1 MQESSNVL
9 LELAKGNLSAR
20 VNGDYKGDHAIIKN
34 ALNSSLETLN
44 EYVGEISRVLSSMSS
59 GDLTIEIKKAFN
71 GVVDSCR
78 CLYFDT
84 GFGLEMDS
92 KRRPNQV
99 TLVLR

>member
-59 GDLTIEIKKAFN
+59 GDLPIEIKNAFHGDFAEIKDALKLIIESFN
-71 GVVDSCR
+71 DLIG
-78 CLYFDT
+78 
-84 GFGLEMDS
+84 
-92 KRRPNQV
+92 
-99 TLVLR
+99 